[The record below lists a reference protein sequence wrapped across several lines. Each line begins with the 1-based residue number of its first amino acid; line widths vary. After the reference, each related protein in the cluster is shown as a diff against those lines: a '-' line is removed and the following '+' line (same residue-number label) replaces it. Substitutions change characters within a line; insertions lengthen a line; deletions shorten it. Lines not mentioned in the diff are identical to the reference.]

1 MSRFD
6 ADADVVIG
14 HRRRLGQNEPVTS
27 GRAATAFGLLGTALV
42 GALTALQV
50 RANGQ
55 LGHRID
61 DSTLAAAFSFGSG
74 LVLIAV
80 IAALTPA
87 GRRGLLALRD
97 GVRAGSI
104 RWWML
109 AGGLAGAFTVSSQ
122 SLTAG
127 IIGVSLFTVGFV
139 AGQIVF
145 GILIDRIGYGPSGVV
160 PVTVRRVTG
169 GAVALVAVG
178 ISVTGGNLTGV
189 PWWMLLLPL
198 LSGGGVAWQ
207 QATNGRLRGATGSA
221 MAATVVNFF
230 GGTIVLVLIAAVH
243 VVAVGLPTSWPSDPW
258 PYLGGALGVG
268 YILLSAALVRRTGV
282 LLLVL
287 GSVVGQL
294 VTALVLDA
302 IWPAPASP
310 GLAREVLVAL
320 IALASVAIVVV
331 PWSRVWSRVWSRARP
346 GPRT

>member
-1 MSRFD
+1 MPTPTLSSGGYGFTS
-6 ADADVVIG
+6 
-14 HRRRLGQNEPVTS
+14 RRRLHTRPVRQNEPVTS
-27 GRAATAFGLLGTALV
+27 GRAATALGLLGTALV

-74 LVLIAV
+74 LVLITV

-87 GRRGLLALRD
+87 GRRGIRALRD
-97 GVRAGSI
+97 GISAGGI

-122 SLTAG
+122 SITAG

-145 GILIDRIGYGPSGVV
+145 GIVIDRVGYGPSGVV
-160 PVTVRRVTG
+160 PVTIRRVIG
-169 GAVALVAVG
+169 GAVALLAVG

-189 PWWMLLLPL
+189 PWWMLLLPFL
-198 LSGGGVAWQ
+198 AGGGVAWQ

-221 MAATVVNFF
+221 IAATAVNFV
-230 GGTIVLVLIAAVH
+230 GGTIALVLIAAVH
-243 VVAVGLPTSWPSDPW
+243 VAVVGLPERWPSDPW
-258 PYLGGALGVG
+258 PYAGGALGVG

-294 VTALVLDA
+294 ATALVLDA
-302 IWPAPASP
+302 FWPAPASP
-310 GLAREVLVAL
+310 GLGHEVLVAL
-320 IALASVAIVVV
+320 IAVASVAIVVV
-331 PWSRVWSRVWSRARP
+331 PWPHTRP
-346 GPRT
+346 GARA